1 MPNEK
6 PIGVAFADP
15 ELVAGTTITGA
26 AISGGTISS
35 ATISGGTLASPTITS
50 GSVGVTSLNL
60 DVAKPAAAG
69 STRADATALTASFSW
84 VTAADATKGVVL
96 PAPAAGRVVVIKND
110 DTANAIL
117 KVYAP
122 GSAKINGVAG
132 STAFSMAAKTA
143 GFFVA
148 YDATDWFSVPLVA
161 S

>member
-1 MPNEK
+1 MPNTK
-6 PIGVAFADP
+6 PVGVAFADP
-15 ELVAGTTITGA
+15 ELVSGTTITGA
-26 AISGGTISS
+26 AISGGTISGAAITG
-35 ATISGGTLASPTITS
+35 ATAA
-50 GSVGVTSLNL
+50 VTSLNL

-69 STRADATALTASFSW
+69 STRADATAMTASFNW

-96 PAPAAGRVVVIKND
+96 PAPTAGRVIAVKND

-132 STAFSMAAKTA
+132 TTAFSMAAKTA
-143 GFFVA
+143 CFFVA
-148 YDATDWFSVPLVA
+148 YDTTDWFSIPLVA

>member
-1 MPNEK
+1 MPNTK
-6 PIGVAFADP
+6 PVGVAYSDP
-15 ELVAGTTITGA
+15 ELVSGTTITGA
-26 AISGGTISS
+26 TISGGTIDS
-35 ATISGGTLASPTITS
+35 AS
-50 GSVGVTSLNL
+50 VTSLNL
-60 DVAKPAAAG
+60 NVAKPAAAG

-96 PAPAAGRVVVIKND
+96 PAPTAGRVIAIKND

-122 GSAKINGVAG
+122 GSAQINGVAG

-143 GFFVA
+143 CFFVA
-148 YDATDWFSVPLVA
+148 YDTTDWFSIPLVA

>member
-1 MPNEK
+1 MPNTK
-6 PIGVAFADP
+6 PVGVAFSDP

-26 AISGGTISS
+26 TISGGTIAG
-35 ATISGGTLASPTITS
+35 ATLTTATVSGTGAFTTLA
-50 GSVGVTSLNL
+50 V

-69 STRADATALTASFSW
+69 STRADATSMTASFNW
-84 VTAADATKGVVL
+84 VTAADATKGVII
-96 PAPAAGRVVVIKND
+96 PAPTAGRVIIVKND
-110 DTANAIL
+110 DAANAIL

-143 GFFVA
+143 CLFVA
-148 YDATDWFSVPLVA
+148 YDTTDWFSVPLVA

>member
-1 MPNEK
+1 MPNTK
-6 PIGVAFADP
+6 AVGVAFSDP

-26 AISGGTISS
+26 AISNSTITGGTMAG
-35 ATISGGTLASPTITS
+35 ATLTGASL
-50 GSVGVTSLNL
+50 SV

-69 STRADATALTASFSW
+69 STRADATAMTASFNW

-96 PAPAAGRVVVIKND
+96 PAPTAGRLLVVKND

-132 STAFSMAAKTA
+132 TTAFSMAAKTA
-143 GFFVA
+143 CWFVA
-148 YDATDWFSVPLVA
+148 YDTTDWFSVPLVA

>member
-1 MPNEK
+1 MPNTK
-6 PIGVAFADP
+6 PVGVAYSDP
-15 ELVAGTTITGA
+15 ELVSGTTITGA
-26 AISGGTISS
+26 TISGGTIDS
-35 ATISGGTLASPTITS
+35 AS
-50 GSVGVTSLNL
+50 VTSLNFN
-60 DVAKPAAAG
+60 VAKPAAAG

-96 PAPAAGRVVVIKND
+96 PAPTAGRVIAIKND
-110 DTANAIL
+110 DTANAVL

-143 GFFVA
+143 CFFVA
-148 YDATDWFSVPLVA
+148 YDTTDWFSIPLAA

>member
-1 MPNEK
+1 MPNTK
-6 PIGVAFADP
+6 PVGVAYSDP
-15 ELVAGTTITGA
+15 ELVSGTTITGA
-26 AISGGTISS
+26 TISGGTIDS
-35 ATISGGTLASPTITS
+35 AS
-50 GSVGVTSLNL
+50 VTSLNL
-60 DVAKPAAAG
+60 NVDKPAAAG

-96 PAPAAGRVVVIKND
+96 PAPTAGRVIAIKND

-143 GFFVA
+143 CFFVA
-148 YDATDWFSVPLVA
+148 YDTTDWFSIPLVA

>member
-1 MPNEK
+1 MPNTK
-6 PIGVAFADP
+6 PVGVAYADP
-15 ELVAGTTITGA
+15 ELVSGTTITDA
-26 AISGGTISS
+26 AISGGTL
-35 ATISGGTLASPTITS
+35 SGAVVS
-50 GSVGVTSLNL
+50 SLNL

-96 PAPAAGRVVVIKND
+96 PSPTAGRVIAIKND

-122 GSAKINGVAG
+122 DSAKINGVAG

-143 GFFVA
+143 CFFVA
-148 YDATDWFSVPLVA
+148 YDTTDWFSIPLVA

>member
-35 ATISGGTLASPTITS
+35 ATISGGTIASPTITS

-60 DVAKPAAAG
+60 NVAKPAAAG
-69 STRADATALTASFSW
+69 STRADATALTASFNW
-84 VTAADATKGVVL
+84 VTAADAAKGVVL
-96 PAPAAGRVVVIKND
+96 PAPTAGRVVVIKND

-122 GSAKINGVAG
+122 GSAQINGVAG

-148 YDATDWFSVPLVA
+148 YDTTDWFSVPLVA

>member
-1 MPNEK
+1 MPNTK
-6 PIGVAFADP
+6 PVGVAFSDP

-26 AISGGTISS
+26 TISS
-35 ATISGGTLASPTITS
+35 STIASGTLTNASV
-50 GSVGVTSLNL
+50 SV

-84 VTAADATKGVVL
+84 VTGADATKGVVL
-96 PAPAAGRVVVIKND
+96 PAPTAGRLVVLKND
-110 DTANAIL
+110 DTANAVL

-143 GFFVA
+143 CWFVA

>member
-1 MPNEK
+1 MPNTK
-6 PIGVAFADP
+6 PVGVAFSDP
-15 ELVAGTTITGA
+15 ELVSGTTI
-26 AISGGTISS
+26 SG
-35 ATISGGTLASPTITS
+35 ATISGSTLTTATVSGTGTFTTLA
-50 GSVGVTSLNL
+50 V

-69 STRADATALTASFSW
+69 STRTDATSMTASFNW
-84 VTAADATKGVVL
+84 VTAADATKGVVI
-96 PAPAAGRVVVIKND
+96 PAPTAGRIIIVKND

-143 GFFVA
+143 CLFVA
-148 YDATDWFSVPLVA
+148 YDTTDWFSVPLVA

>member
-1 MPNEK
+1 MPNTK
-6 PIGVAFADP
+6 PVGVAFSDP

-26 AISGGTISS
+26 TISS
-35 ATISGGTLASPTITS
+35 STIASGTLTNASL
-50 GSVGVTSLNL
+50 SV

-69 STRADATALTASFSW
+69 STRADATTLTASFSW
-84 VTAADATKGVVL
+84 VTGADATKGVVL
-96 PAPAAGRVVVIKND
+96 PAPTAGRLVVLKND
-110 DTANAIL
+110 DTANAVL

-143 GFFVA
+143 CWFVA

>member
-1 MPNEK
+1 MPNTK
-6 PIGVAFADP
+6 PVGVAFSDP

-26 AISGGTISS
+26 TISS
-35 ATISGGTLASPTITS
+35 STIASGTLTNASV
-50 GSVGVTSLNL
+50 SV

-84 VTAADATKGVVL
+84 VTGADATKGVVL
-96 PAPAAGRVVVIKND
+96 PAPTAGRLVVLKND
-110 DTANAIL
+110 DTANAVL

-143 GFFVA
+143 CWFVA
-148 YDATDWFSVPLVA
+148 YDATDWFSVPLFA

>member
-1 MPNEK
+1 MPNTK
-6 PIGVAFADP
+6 PVGVAFSDP
-15 ELVAGTTITGA
+15 ELVSGTTITGA
-26 AISGGTISS
+26 TISS
-35 ATISGGTLASPTITS
+35 STIASGTLTNASL
-50 GSVGVTSLNL
+50 SV

-84 VTAADATKGVVL
+84 VTGADATKGVVL
-96 PAPAAGRVVVIKND
+96 PAPTAGRLVVLKND
-110 DTANAIL
+110 DTANAVL

-132 STAFSMAAKTA
+132 TTAFSMAAKTA
-143 GFFVA
+143 CWFVA

>member
-1 MPNEK
+1 MPNTK
-6 PIGVAFADP
+6 PVGVAFSDP

-26 AISGGTISS
+26 TISS
-35 ATISGGTLASPTITS
+35 STIASGTLTNASV
-50 GSVGVTSLNL
+50 SV

-69 STRADATALTASFSW
+69 STRADATALTASFSL
-84 VTAADATKGVVL
+84 VTGADATKGVVL
-96 PAPAAGRVVVIKND
+96 PAPTAGRLVVLKND
-110 DTANAIL
+110 DTANAVL

-143 GFFVA
+143 CWFVA

>member
-1 MPNEK
+1 MPNTK
-6 PIGVAFADP
+6 PVGVAFADP
-15 ELVAGTTITGA
+15 DLVAGTTITGA
-26 AISGGTISS
+26 VISGS
-35 ATISGGTLASPTITS
+35 TISGSPIS
-50 GSVGVTSLNL
+50 GAAVSV

-69 STRADATALTASFSW
+69 STRADATAMTASFNW

-96 PAPAAGRVVVIKND
+96 PAPTAGRVLIVKND

-143 GFFVA
+143 CLFVA

>member
-1 MPNEK
+1 MPNTK
-6 PIGVAFADP
+6 PVGVAYSDP
-15 ELVAGTTITGA
+15 ELVSGTTITGA
-26 AISGGTISS
+26 TISGGTIDS
-35 ATISGGTLASPTITS
+35 AS
-50 GSVGVTSLNL
+50 VTSLNL
-60 DVAKPAAAG
+60 NVAKPAAAG

-96 PAPAAGRVVVIKND
+96 PAPTAGRVIAIKND

-122 GSAKINGVAG
+122 GSAQINGVAG

-143 GFFVA
+143 CFFVA
-148 YDATDWFSVPLVA
+148 YDTVDWFSIPLVA

>member
-1 MPNEK
+1 MPNTK
-6 PIGVAFADP
+6 PVGVAFADP
-15 ELVAGTTITGA
+15 ELVSGTTITGA
-26 AISGGTISS
+26 TISGGTIDGAAITG
-35 ATISGGTLASPTITS
+35 ATAS
-50 GSVGVTSLNL
+50 VTSLNL

-84 VTAADATKGVVL
+84 VTGADATKGVVL
-96 PAPAAGRVVVIKND
+96 PAPTAGRVIAIKND
-110 DTANAIL
+110 DAANAVL

-143 GFFVA
+143 CFYVA
-148 YDATDWFSVPLVA
+148 YDTTDWFSIPLVA

>member
-1 MPNEK
+1 MPNTK
-6 PIGVAFADP
+6 PVGVAYADP
-15 ELVAGTTITGA
+15 ELVSGTTITGA
-26 AISGGTISS
+26 AISGGTL
-35 ATISGGTLASPTITS
+35 SGTVVS
-50 GSVGVTSLNL
+50 SLNL

-96 PAPAAGRVVVIKND
+96 PAPTAGRVIAIKND

-122 GSAKINGVAG
+122 GSAQINSVAG

-143 GFFVA
+143 CFFVA
-148 YDATDWFSVPLVA
+148 YDTTDWFSIPLVA

>member
-1 MPNEK
+1 MPNTK
-6 PIGVAFADP
+6 PVGVAFSDP

-26 AISGGTISS
+26 TISGGTIAS
-35 ATISGGTLASPTITS
+35 ATLTTATVSGTGTFTTLA
-50 GSVGVTSLNL
+50 V

-69 STRADATALTASFSW
+69 STRADATSMTASFNW
-84 VTAADATKGVVL
+84 VTAADATKGVII
-96 PAPAAGRVVVIKND
+96 PAPTAGRIIIVKND
-110 DTANAIL
+110 DAANAIL

-143 GFFVA
+143 CLFVA
-148 YDATDWFSVPLVA
+148 YDTTDWFSVPLVA